1 MKKIALSILIMT
13 VSCISYAKEPLEDD
27 YTITRKVQLIENVR
41 TMDANKVNTNNLN
54 VRDSFTVLGNSS
66 VAKNFTVQGPLTVNG
81 LPATGV
87 TGATGATGPAGA
99 TGSDGGAGTTG
110 PTGATGSDGGA
121 GTTGPTGAT
130 GNLGFPGPIGTTG
143 ATGDTGLSYGYINS
157 LISTP
162 QTLTNDTPVSF
173 PTNNAVYG
181 SISKLS
187 DTTLYI
193 ANPGT
198 YAIKIYIIAVV
209 AGGSAATFA
218 VSTPGGNTTLSYFKA
233 SNPGLGINY
242 VIVAGTVYITVSSD
256 CNVQVLSVGNNS
268 IPTLGSNAL
277 TASLTVI
284 QVS

>member
-27 YTITRKVQLIENVR
+27 YTITRKEKLIENVR

-99 TGSDGGAGTTG
+99 TGSDGGAGATG
-110 PTGATGSDGGA
+110 PA
-121 GTTGPTGAT
+121 GAT
-130 GNLGFPGPIGTTG
+130 GNLGFPGPTGTTG

-157 LISTP
+157 LSSTV
-162 QTLTNDTPVSF
+162 QTLSNGTPVSF
-173 PTNNAVYG
+173 PTNNAVHG
-181 SISKLS
+181 GISRLS

-198 YAIKIYIIAVV
+198 YVIEIYIIAAV

-233 SNPGLGINY
+233 SNPGVGLSNL

-256 CNVQVLSVGNNS
+256 SNVQVWSVGNNS